1 MSSIFSFTIIAP
13 FFLLPPIAGLIFG
26 IIAKVKGNKTSTA
39 TSGLVLSIIGTVLMI
54 ISILLINIVNNM

>member
-1 MSSIFSFTIIAP
+1 M
-13 FFLLPPIAGLIFG
+13 LPPIAGLIFG